1 MKPRVLPLIVF
12 LFFLLLSCGYENGP
26 TGIPDVDLVSLP
38 NAPSDVTAIQ
48 TEDGVIQVTWTDN
61 ARNEEE
67 GFVISRG
74 DRKFGWVVIDTLGKD
89 VTSYV
94 DAKRSEH
101 WQKSISYLVWAYN
114 KNGDSEVAV
123 SNELVLR

>member
-1 MKPRVLPLIVF
+1 MKPRVFPLIVF
-12 LFFLLLSCGYENGP
+12 LFFLLLSCESGP
-26 TGIPDVDLVSLP
+26 TGIPDVDLGLSFP
-38 NAPSDVTAIQ
+38 DAPSDVTAIQ
-48 TEDGVIQVTWTDN
+48 TDDGRIQVTWTDN
-61 ARNEEE
+61 ARDEEE

-74 DRKFGWVVIDTLGKD
+74 SRKFGWTVIDTLGKD

-94 DAKRSEH
+94 DANEN

-123 SNELVLR
+123 SNELVLK